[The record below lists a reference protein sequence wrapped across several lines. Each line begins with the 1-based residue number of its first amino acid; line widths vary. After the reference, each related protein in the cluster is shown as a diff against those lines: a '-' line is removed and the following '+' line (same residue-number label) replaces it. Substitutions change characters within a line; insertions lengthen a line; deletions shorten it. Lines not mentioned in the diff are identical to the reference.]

1 MNILHESQW
10 LGNSL
15 FVWLRAAAVGLT
27 VLFAARATLA
37 IVSRHLR
44 RLSEQTTNR
53 LDNHVVEVLVA
64 TRWTTLAA
72 LGLLA
77 ATRALDLPKGVGRRV
92 DQVVMV
98 LWLLQVGIWAA
109 TAFEAWLTARRETA
123 DPAAR
128 TAIGALRFVARTG
141 IWATVLLLALDN
153 LGVDITALVTGLG
166 IGGIAVGL
174 AVQNILG
181 DLFASLSIVLDR
193 PFEIGDFIVID
204 DLSGEVE
211 HIGVK
216 STRIRSLTGEQIIFG
231 NSDLLASRIRNY
243 KRMQERRQA
252 FRIGVEYDTAPE
264 ALRAIPGWIEE
275 IVAAQPLARFDRAHF
290 AEFGA
295 SSLDFEVV
303 YYCKD
308 PAFKALMDTQQ
319 AINYAL
325 LEKFRLE
332 GVGFAFPTRTLHIAP
347 SEPAKAD

>member
-1 MNILHESQW
+1 MDILHESQW

-27 VLFAARATLA
+27 VLFAARAALA
-37 IVSRHLR
+37 IVTRRLR
-44 RLSEQTTNR
+44 RLSERTSTR
-53 LDNHVVEVLVA
+53 FDNLVVDVLAA
-64 TRWTTLAA
+64 TRWTTLVA
-72 LGLLA
+72 LGVLA
-77 ATRALDLPKGVGRRV
+77 ATRALELPEGIGRRL
-92 DQVVMV
+92 DQLVMV
-98 LWLLQVGIWAA
+98 LGLLQVGTWAA
-109 TAFEAWLTARRETA
+109 TAFEAWLAARREAA
-123 DPAAR
+123 DPAAQ
-128 TAIGALRFVARTG
+128 TAMGAFRFVARTG
-141 IWATVLLLALDN
+141 IWATVLLLVLDN

-174 AVQNILG
+174 ALQNILG
-181 DLFASLSIVLDR
+181 DLFASLSIVLDK
-193 PFEIGDFIVID
+193 PFVIGDFIVVD
-204 DLSGEVE
+204 DLSGDVE

-243 KRMQERRQA
+243 KRMQERRQV

-264 ALRAIPGWIEE
+264 ALRAIPGWIEG

-303 YYCKD
+303 YFCKD

-325 LEKFRLE
+325 LEKFSGE
-332 GVGFAFPTRTLHIAP
+332 GVAFAFPTRTLHVVE
-347 SEPAKAD
+347 SAKAKA